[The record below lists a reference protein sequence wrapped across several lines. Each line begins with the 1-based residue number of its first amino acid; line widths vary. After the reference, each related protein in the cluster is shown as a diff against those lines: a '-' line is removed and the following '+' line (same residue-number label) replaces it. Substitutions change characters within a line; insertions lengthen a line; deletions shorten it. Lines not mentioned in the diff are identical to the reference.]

1 MQNDWAGR
9 ARLSHALLSLTAGKP
24 VKVRRAGRCACI
36 FQAVAQTPTEA
47 QAPEYLGG
55 CLRAGAPY
63 MGSSRSSGRLCDS
76 LIYALSTAPPD
87 VRSCR
92 CERVSICGACRGRGA
107 GRTLIF
113 KQLMVQRRAAVL
125 RTRGQRDDASG
136 QPCRFHSRSVAAR
149 ELVGAVD
156 GTVPDGGLRA
166 AGAWLA
172 RRLRHCRGNPQPCRK
187 ELATDRLRVTVPGG
201 NSPMASAAQHCANGK
216 K

>member
-92 CERVSICGACRGRGA
+92 CEGVSICGACRGRGA

-125 RTRGQRDDASG
+125 SECLINGPMSPWSRGGARVVPRRGCAEMG
-136 QPCRFHSRSVAAR
+136 GRGPC
-149 ELVGAVD
+149 
-156 GTVPDGGLRA
+156 VP
-166 AGAWLA
+166 
-172 RRLRHCRGNPQPCRK
+172 
-187 ELATDRLRVTVPGG
+187 
-201 NSPMASAAQHCANGK
+201 
-216 K
+216 